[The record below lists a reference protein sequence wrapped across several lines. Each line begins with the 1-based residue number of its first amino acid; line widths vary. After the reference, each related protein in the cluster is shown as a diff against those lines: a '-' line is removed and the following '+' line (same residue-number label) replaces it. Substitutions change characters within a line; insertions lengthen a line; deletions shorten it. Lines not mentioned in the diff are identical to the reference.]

1 MNKRTE
7 QFYREKE
14 KYRGRLAHIK
24 SDISDPV
31 LRQID
36 ELYGAADGLSIS
48 YARKHQRTLLLTAL
62 LGTLLTFFFLLYDEV
77 NLYGMIFACG
87 VLLVFLFVISH
98 LSSKWETHQKY
109 LEYRVLAETMRV
121 QFYLYSTGS
130 NVHVRELL
138 PWSTKTSVPWI
149 LEVLDTVD
157 VSEPKEKQSILGFWV
172 NDQKSYHERALEK
185 AEHQNNI
192 NNRVCNTT
200 LLITVGLY
208 FATLLF
214 ELVIGKKENLSF
226 NVENVRTVL
235 KILLGTMS
243 AVTLFMSSYY
253 GKMSLQNVIEDYR
266 IMIGLYR
273 RVKEEITEKGESDEI
288 ALYLARECLNENSVW
303 YRYQSRNAADMNI

>member
-1 MNKRTE
+1 MNRRTE

-14 KYRGRLAHIK
+14 EYRGPVFPIMD
-24 SDISDPV
+24 DISDPV

-48 YARKHQRTLLLTAL
+48 YARKHQRTLLWTAL

-98 LSSKWETHQKY
+98 LSNKWETHQTY
-109 LEYRVLAETMRV
+109 LEYRVLAETLRV
-121 QFYLYSTGS
+121 QFYLYSAGI

-149 LEVLDTVD
+149 LDILDTVD
-157 VSEPKEKQSILGFWV
+157 VSVPKEKQSILGFWV
-172 NDQKSYHERALEK
+172 NDQKSYHERALKK
-185 AEHQNNI
+185 AEHQNDI

-200 LLITVGLY
+200 LLVTVGLY

-214 ELVIGKKENLSF
+214 DVSPREMQSPPNLFIAVSKDNLVL
-226 NVENVRTVL
+226 VE
-235 KILLGTMS
+235 GS
-243 AVTLFMSSYY
+243 
-253 GKMSLQNVIEDYR
+253 
-266 IMIGLYR
+266 
-273 RVKEEITEKGESDEI
+273 
-288 ALYLARECLNENSVW
+288 
-303 YRYQSRNAADMNI
+303 